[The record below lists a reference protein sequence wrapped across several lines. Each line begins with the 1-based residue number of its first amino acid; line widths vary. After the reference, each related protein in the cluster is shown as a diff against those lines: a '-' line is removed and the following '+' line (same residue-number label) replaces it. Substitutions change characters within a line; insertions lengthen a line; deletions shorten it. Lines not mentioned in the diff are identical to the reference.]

1 MMQNPIRIEFEE
13 SRLAAIAFD
22 GTSEIGKCE
31 FVIVSENLWEITH
44 TRVNEDYGGQG
55 IAKRLVLCLVEQAR
69 KAGAKILP
77 TCSYAKKALAGEDF
91 QDVRYEG

>member
-1 MMQNPIRIEFEE
+1 MDNPIRIEFEE
-13 SRLAAIAFD
+13 SRLAAVAYD
-22 GTSEIGKCE
+22 GASEIGKCA
-31 FVIVSENLWEITH
+31 FVVVSKNLWEITH
-44 TRVNEDYGGQG
+44 TRVREDYGGQG

-77 TCSYAKKALAGEDF
+77 TCSYAKKALAGEYF